1 MGSKLWMLL
10 LVAAAVV
17 LAASAGAQASLASFF
32 DDIENYVV
40 DADIIGQVGPPGGWE
55 GWDLVGTIT
64 APVRDEYAYSGSKS
78 VEISSL
84 NNTDLVH
91 QFSGMT
97 SGLWEISAMQYIPSG
112 STGNTYFIVM
122 DQYTPVTGPYSW
134 SCQMKADMTNGVMVS
149 DTPGGGSP
157 LPLVFDEWAEIRVNV
172 DLDALTADFYYNGDL
187 LTSGSWTS
195 SNIAAIDLYP
205 ETTSSVYYD
214 NISLTPEP
222 ATLSLLALGG
232 LALLRRRK

>member
-1 MGSKLWMLL
+1 MGSKLLMLL
-10 LVAAAVV
+10 SVAAAVV
-17 LAASAGAQASLASFF
+17 LAASAGAQASFF
-32 DDIENYVV
+32 DDIENYTV
-40 DADIIGQVGPPGGWE
+40 DTNIIGQAGPPGGWE
-55 GWDLVGTIT
+55 GWDLDPTIT

-78 VEISSL
+78 VEISSS
-84 NNTDLVH
+84 NITDLVH

-97 SGLWEISAMQYIPSG
+97 SGLWQISAMLYIPSN

-122 DQYTPVTGPYSW
+122 DQYTAGGDPKSW
-134 SCQMKADMTNGVMVS
+134 SCQMLANMTDGVMVS

-157 LPLVFDEWAEIRVNV
+157 LQLVRDQWAEIRVDVN
-172 DLDALTADFYYNGDL
+172 LDTLTADFYYNGAL
-187 LTSGSWTS
+187 LTSGTWAS
-195 SNIAAIDLYP
+195 SNIAAMDLWP
-205 ETTSSVYYD
+205 DTTSPVYYD